1 MTTPRGTNRPT
12 APTLPPPEPP
22 PERIFLRLD
31 LSRGAPYS
39 RSEYARKL
47 VWRLVQSALWPV
59 VGSRGRARLL
69 RLFGGD
75 VHPTTNIRGSVKVHH
90 PWLLRTGEW
99 SSLGDRVQVYNL
111 GPVVIGAHTTISQD
125 VYLCAGGHDY
135 RDPSM
140 PLTRP
145 PIVVGAGCW
154 ICAQA
159 FLAPGAHVGNN
170 CVVAARA
177 VVVGRVPDE
186 SIVGGNPARVLKKR
200 EMS

>member
-1 MTTPRGTNRPT
+1 MSTAPGTHRPT
-12 APTLPPPEPP
+12 PPTLPPPEPP

-47 VWRLVQSALWPV
+47 VWRLVQATLWPV

-99 SSLGDRVQVYNL
+99 SSLGDRVHVYNL
-111 GPVVIGAHTTISQD
+111 GPVVIGAHTTISQN
-125 VYLCAGGHDY
+125 VHLCAGSHDH
-135 RDPSM
+135 RDPTL
-140 PLTRP
+140 PLLRST
-145 PIVVGAGCW
+145 ITIGSGTW
-154 ICAQA
+154 ICADA
-159 FLAPGAHVGNN
+159 FIGPDVRVGHN
-170 CVVAARA
+170 CVVAARS
-177 VVVGRVPDE
+177 VVVSNVLEGE
-186 SIVGGNPARVLKKR
+186 IVGGNPARRIGSRV
-200 EMS
+200 